1 MQFEVIVTVDGK
13 RYQMQV
19 KRIYEGDTIE
29 RFEVTAGGKSVIFQ
43 TDYHYLKKNNKR
55 KSADW
60 KIISGEVKNGV
71 AFALTV
77 REIERHFKNEETVTR
92 EHPKNRQ

>member
-1 MQFEVIVTVDGK
+1 MQFEIIVTVDGK

-29 RFEVTAGGKSVIFQ
+29 RFEVTAGGKSVVFQ
-43 TDYHYLKKNNKR
+43 TDYHYLKKNKKR

-60 KIISGEVKNGV
+60 KIISGDVTNRV
-71 AFALTV
+71 AFALAV
-77 REIERHFKNEETVTR
+77 HEIEQEFKKQEQLK
-92 EHPKNRQ
+92 PKI